1 MMHDKTFA
9 RWMIA
14 ACLFCG
20 CAGTPQPQAALWQ
33 EQTTLSQN
41 ERALRQT
48 IIDLAAAGDL
58 SEAERQMT
66 PSLRANDDE
75 MACFYAELSA
85 LRGDVPSAIR
95 RYLAFVAQKPNAPM
109 TAFALSRVE
118 ALDAQTIVPLDW
130 TQLKDIDV
138 SDDYAK
144 ARLVVLQTR
153 AARVGQSR
161 TENLLPRA
169 LPLSGWRWF
178 GPFDPFVNTGFVQ
191 SQPFDNDDI
200 LPEVYD
206 INGQR
211 QEAFRYEKENQTI
224 MMAPKDGIYV
234 SETQIDV
241 AEDGEQLLIARSSVF
256 YELSIDR
263 HVILTRT
270 PNDLDADKLLASRVY
285 LKKGTH
291 TLRLKLAHRAAT
303 NGAPIA
309 VWLTPLAPEAKVS
322 ERDTISYEPF
332 EPNGVSDIRRI
343 DTQHLLGKDL
353 ESPHDDTLRDWFH
366 AAVCLDDGLPLCAD
380 AVLKAR
386 LQKNPNDRI
395 AQYFMAQRWRS
406 DTAVDRSLRNEQA
419 MQIFRD
425 LSEQA
430 PQMAAAA
437 MQLIAGT
444 VAQNQSQEAF
454 NLWKSYRHQLPE
466 NADAYKL
473 QADLG
478 RALDWHEF
486 SDDYLNKAAQEH
498 PNVCSLAAQVITRDF
513 ASHAYKSFDSLP
525 DEIRTCPSVIRAY
538 AKQMGDSDPNDSR
551 RWVNAMEAL
560 SQRYPNDI
568 SLKLEAIT
576 HAAENDPAAAAK
588 QFSELIDRAQND
600 IIPNFDTVRAL
611 NLIDAV
617 RAYGEAARAE
627 KLIEKLVQLDP
638 TNEAYRVLDWHMKD
652 EQPLHEL
659 RRDGKAIIRDYLK
672 QQSNGAHQE
681 DGNAL
686 VILDYAATKM
696 YPNGAKLGL
705 THIISR
711 VLSKEGKNEIGEVY
725 LPSGASVLKIQT
737 IKSDSLQTF
746 QPENIDFKR
755 SVTAPNLSVGDF
767 VEVEYLTYEPPH
779 SNVKGRVVTDPFFY
793 ASAQNPILRSEFVFE
808 YPKNWNVDI
817 VVSGPPDTVTQS
829 CTDQGDVTR
838 CVAYRENIPFFVSE
852 PNAPSDY
859 DIIPNIQVSHDW
871 GWDAIKR
878 TLSET
883 ISRQTRQTS
892 YIRRFYEQ
900 IPQTQ
905 SDSVREKARTIY
917 DYVLTNVEESQET
930 HASDAESATRTVTR
944 GVGSRLLLIKSLYD
958 MAGIPN
964 YFALVRSVAAPMDSE
979 KHPVLYDDAY
989 ATYLI
994 ADTENGPAYIDPSEN
1009 FIPFDYLP
1017 AYLQGQQVIP
1027 IPQDRDTFVSRR
1039 DVAEQMRPEI
1049 RIEYD
1054 IHADGTASA
1063 QSVEVMRGA
1072 RGVNMR
1078 AFLTSLKGDDMRT
1091 RLVIQN
1097 SLARN
1102 YGRVE
1107 LTKLDHKN
1115 LDDNNQNLTLFY
1127 DFDIADFGRVEDGH
1141 IEINSGIYA
1150 YKLVDQF
1157 AKLPADKRKYPLIII
1172 NDTISERNLT
1182 FRAPQ
1187 GYSWDEATLQN
1198 IEIHSSFGSF
1208 TRQISFHGETLQMKE
1223 TVSVLPQRVEVSDYQ
1238 AFRDFCLRV
1247 DEAQRTQLRA
1257 AFR

>member
-1 MMHDKTFA
+1 MMHYKPFA
-9 RWMIA
+9 RWIIA

-20 CAGTPQPQAALWQ
+20 CAGTPHPQAALWQ
-33 EQTTLSQN
+33 DQATLSQD
-41 ERALRQT
+41 ERALRQK

-66 PSLRANDDE
+66 PALRANDDE
-75 MACFYAELSA
+75 MACLYAELSA
-85 LRGDVPSAIR
+85 LRGDVPTAIR
-95 RYLAFVAQKPNAPM
+95 RYLAFVAQKPDASM
-109 TAFALSRVE
+109 TAFALSRVLS
-118 ALDAQTIVPLDW
+118 LDAQTLVPLDW
-130 TQLKDIDV
+130 TQLKTIDV

-153 AARVGQSR
+153 AARTGQSR
-161 TENLLPRA
+161 TENLIA
-169 LPLSGWRWF
+169 NTLPLVGWRWF
-178 GPFDPFVNTGFVQ
+178 GPLDPFVDTGFSQ
-191 SQPFDNDDI
+191 PQPFDNDDI
-200 LPEVYD
+200 LPETWEY
-206 INGQR
+206 NGQR
-211 QEAFRYEKENQTI
+211 QDAFQYEKENQTI

-234 SETQIDV
+234 GETQIDV
-241 AEDGEQLLIARSSVF
+241 ERDGEQLLIARSSVF
-256 YELSIDR
+256 YALSIDR
-263 HVILTRT
+263 KVILTRS
-270 PNDLDADKLLASRVY
+270 PDSLDADKLLAARVY

-291 TLRLKLAHRAAT
+291 TLRLKLAHHAAT

-309 VWLTPLAPEAKVS
+309 VWLANLDHEAKIS
-322 ERDTISYEPF
+322 ERDTIAHEPF
-332 EPNGVSDIRRI
+332 EPNSVSDIRRM
-343 DTQHLLGKDL
+343 DTHHLLGKDL
-353 ESPHDDTLRDWFH
+353 DSPHDDALRDWFH
-366 AAVCLDDGLPLCAD
+366 AAVCLGDGLPLCAD

-386 LQKNPNDRI
+386 LQRHPNDRI
-395 AQYFMAQRWRS
+395 AQYFMAQRWKE
-406 DTAVDRSLRNEQA
+406 DTAIDRSLRHEQA
-419 MQIFRD
+419 MQILRD

-430 PQMAAAA
+430 PQMSAAP

-473 QADLG
+473 QADLAH
-478 RALDWHEF
+478 ALDWNEL
-486 SDDYLNKAAQEH
+486 SNAYLKKAAQDR
-498 PNVCSLAAQVITRDF
+498 PLVCSLAAQTLSRDF
-513 ASHAYKSFDSLP
+513 ASHDYKPFESLP
-525 DEIRTCPSVIRAY
+525 EAIRACPAVIRAY
-538 AKQMGDSDPNDSR
+538 AKQMGDSDPSDR
-551 RWVNAMEAL
+551 ERWTKAMAAL

-568 SLKLEAIT
+568 SLKLDAMT
-576 HAAENDPAAAAK
+576 HMAETDPAAAAE
-588 QFSELIDRAQND
+588 QFSDLIDRAQNA
-600 IIPNFDTVRAL
+600 IIPNFDTVRVL
-611 NLIDAV
+611 NLIDVV
-617 RAYGEAARAE
+617 RAYGEEARAD
-627 KLIEKLVQLDP
+627 KLIEKLVQLEP
-638 TNEAYRVLDWHMKD
+638 ANEAYRVLDWHNKD
-652 EQPLHEL
+652 ERPLHEL

-737 IKSDSLQTF
+737 IKSESLQTF
-746 QPENIDFKR
+746 QPENIDFKS

-808 YPKNWNVDI
+808 YPKTWNVDI

-829 CTDQGDVTR
+829 CTDNDEVTR

-878 TLSET
+878 ALSET
-883 ISRQTRQTS
+883 ISRQTRQTP
-892 YIRRFYEQ
+892 YIHQFYAQ
-900 IPQTQ
+900 IPQPP
-905 SDSVREKARTIY
+905 SESVREKARSIY
-917 DYVLTNVEESQET
+917 DYVLANIEESQET
-930 HASDAESATRTVTR
+930 HASDAESATRTVSR

-958 MAGIPN
+958 IAGIPN
-964 YFALVRSVAAPMDSE
+964 YFALVRSVAAPIDSE

-994 ADTENGPAYIDPSEN
+994 ADTETGPAYIDPSEN

-1017 AYLQGQQVIP
+1017 TYLQGQKVIP
-1027 IPQDRDTFVSRR
+1027 IPQDRDAFISRR
-1039 DVAEQMRPEI
+1039 DSAEQMRPEI
-1049 RIEYD
+1049 RIAYD
-1054 IHADGTASA
+1054 IRADGTASA

-1078 AFLTSLKGDDMRT
+1078 AFLTSLQGDDMRT

-1107 LTKLDHKN
+1107 LTKLDHAN
-1115 LDDNNQNLTLFY
+1115 LDDNNKDLTLFY
-1127 DFDIADFGRVEDGH
+1127 DFDIADFASVEDGH

-1157 AKLPADKRKYPLIII
+1157 AKLPADKRKYPLIMI

-1187 GYSWDEATLQN
+1187 GYTWDAATLQD
-1198 IEIHSSFGSF
+1198 IDIHSPFGSF
-1208 TRQISFHGETLQMKE
+1208 TRQISFQGETLQMKE
-1223 TVSVLPQRVEVSDYQ
+1223 TVSVLPQRVEVRDYQ

-1247 DEAQRTQLRA
+1247 DEAQRTQIRA
-1257 AFR
+1257 ALR